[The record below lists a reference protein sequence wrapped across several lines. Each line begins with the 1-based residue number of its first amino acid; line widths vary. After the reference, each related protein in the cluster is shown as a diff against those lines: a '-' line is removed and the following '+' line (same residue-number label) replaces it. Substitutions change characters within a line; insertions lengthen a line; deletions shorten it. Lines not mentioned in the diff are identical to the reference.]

1 MSRRLVTL
9 ATCTLSQWAL
19 DFEGNRDR
27 ILESIRIA
35 KEKGATLRTGPE
47 LEITGYG
54 CLDHFLEMDVYTHSL
69 EMLHTIL
76 SNEATH
82 DILLDI
88 GLPILFKG
96 LRLNCRVLSLNGKI
110 ILIRPKMWLAQDGN
124 CNMGVCSR
132 LFGTFNFLASLVEKM
147 NIRPYPCP
155 GASANLWT
163 LQDREM
169 RYFTPWQTDEVD
181 EYRLPEL
188 FHKLQGAET
197 CPIGNAIV
205 STKDSS
211 IGLETCQEL
220 FEPLAPHNLL
230 TLNGAEIIT
239 NSSGSHHSL
248 RKLDVRIG
256 LIQQATKVCG
266 GIYLYSN
273 QQGCDGDRLYYDGSS
288 MILCNGQILGQGTQF
303 SLNDIEV
310 IVSTVDLDEVRA
322 YRSTPSRGLQ
332 AVSAP
337 RIKYI
342 HVDFNLSTPGD
353 DLDPDVMPTPPQPL
367 RVHKAEEEIAL
378 SPACWLWSFLRRSK
392 QAGFLLPLS
401 GGLDSASTA
410 TLVYSMCRLVMS
422 ALEEGNEQVKA
433 DVKRIAGPHHEEGW
447 MPKDARELCGSLL
460 STLYLGMAKQ
470 SSNETRSRSQRLADS
485 IGSRHLNMDIDN
497 VFLAQKELLTQA
509 TGFEPNF
516 KVHGGTQAENLS
528 LQNIQARSR
537 MVTSYY
543 FAQMLPTV
551 FNRKGGGSL
560 LVLAS
565 GNVDEC
571 LRGYLTKYD
580 CSSADL
586 NPIGSISKTDLK
598 RFLHYAQTEFSLPI
612 LEEFLEA
619 TPTAE
624 LEPLTED
631 YVQSDEADMGM
642 TYVELSVFGRL
653 RKEQKLGEFDCDLTE
668 KMPLTL
674 FFSGPFGMFQRLVH
688 EWRDKCTPRET
699 AAKVKHFFHCY
710 AINRHKMTT
719 MTPALHMEDYSPDDN
734 RYDLRPF
741 LYPSFYESWSFKK
754 IDEVVEK
761 MEKKTGKQT

>member
-35 KEKGATLRTGPE
+35 KAKGATLRTGPE

-54 CLDHFLEMDVYTHSL
+54 CLDHFLEMDVYTHAL
-69 EMLHTIL
+69 EMLHSIL

-124 CNMGVCSR
+124 
-132 LFGTFNFLASLVEKM
+132 
-147 NIRPYPCP
+147 Y
-155 GASANLWT
+155 
-163 LQDREM
+163 REM

-181 EYRLPEL
+181 DYRLPEL

-230 TLNGAEIIT
+230 TLSGAEIIT

-332 AVSAP
+332 AISAP
-337 RIKYI
+337 KIKYI
-342 HVDFNLSTPGD
+342 HVDFNLSSTGD
-353 DLDPDVMPTPPQPL
+353 DLDLDVMPTPPQPL
-367 RVHKAEEEIAL
+367 SVHKAEEEIAL

-422 ALEEGNEQVKA
+422 ALDEGNEQVKA
-433 DVKRIAGPHHEEGW
+433 DVKRIAGPHHEDGW

-470 SSNETRSRSQRLADS
+470 SSSETRSRAQRLAES

-653 RKEQKLGEFDCDLTE
+653 RKEQKLG
-668 KMPLTL
+668 
-674 FFSGPFGMFQRLVH
+674 PFGMFQRLVH

-761 MEKKTGKQT
+761 MEKRGAGK